1 MNCPKCRSLKISTI
15 NQGSKEVSRCG
26 NCGFVVVVKVDCPD
40 HSKSQVKPKQKP
52 KQKQVKKVKPRCL
65 GTNPPNVI
73 DHWLW
78 SHGIQAMSGADATE
92 AEE

>member
-1 MNCPKCRSLKISTI
+1 MNCPQCRSLKISTI
-15 NQGSKEVSRCG
+15 VDNSKKVIRCWG
-26 NCGFVVVVKVDCPD
+26 CGFVVVNKVDRPD
-40 HSKSQVKPKQKP
+40 HLKSQAKP
-52 KQKQVKKVKPRCL
+52 KQKQAKKAKPRCL